1 MSLEKYVFENEL
13 FAIVLRNDFD
23 REGVTFFTE
32 NHLSQQLAFMKHKKG
47 KTIQPHIHKPLK
59 TNCRIYSRS
68 IIYLKKGVLRV

>member
-47 KTIQPHIHKPLK
+47 K
-59 TNCRIYSRS
+59 NYSTS
-68 IIYLKKGVLRV
+68 HP